1 MTTRTDAQGTTAS
14 TGDQGVS
21 APASSPRT
29 GVAGRQVHRASSG
42 ASLVALAKAM
52 LRSFFRDRMALFF
65 TFLFPVM
72 FLVVFGLVFNSA
84 SSSATTIGVVGSGP
98 LLQQLPTQ
106 VLEPKAYPSLDAG
119 VKAVKDGDIAAVI
132 AQEGDRLVLRYA
144 ASDTVKSAT
153 IQGVLGS
160 VLDHANVAAA
170 AQTPKFSLDSAQ
182 VEDDSLK
189 PIQFIAGGMLS
200 WGVATSATFGAAL
213 TIVSWR
219 KKQLLRRVRL
229 SPVPVWT
236 VVAARVGVSLVTAI
250 VQGVLMIGIA
260 LTPPF
265 GLQLTGDWWLILPL
279 LVFGTL
285 SFLAIGLLVGAV
297 AKTEEAAS
305 AMANFIVLPMAF
317 LSGTFF
323 DLSGAPGWMRAV
335 SQAFP
340 LRHMN
345 DAMLDVLGRQQG
357 PGVVVV
363 PCLVLLA
370 FALVVTAV
378 ATRFFRWDDA

>member
-1 MTTRTDAQGTTAS
+1 MSRIDTATDSAAAGAPSTGTTPG
-14 TGDQGVS
+14 T
-21 APASSPRT
+21 APRP
-29 GVAGRQVHRASSG
+29 VHRGSST

-65 TFLFPVM
+65 TFLFPIM
-72 FLVVFGLVFNSA
+72 FLVVFGLVFT
-84 SSSATTIGVVGSGP
+84 SSSGSAQTIGVVGDGA
-98 LLQQLPTQ
+98 LLKQLPTDI
-106 VLEPKAYPSLDAG
+106 LEPKAYASMDAA
-119 VKAVKDGDIAAVI
+119 VQDVKDGDLAAVVT
-132 AQEGDRLVLRYA
+132 QEGDQLVLRYA
-144 ASDTVKSAT
+144 ASDMVTSAT
-153 IQGVLGS
+153 IRGVLQS
-160 VLDHANVAAA
+160 LVDHANLAATG
-170 AQTPKFSLDSAQ
+170 QPPTYSLSGSK
-182 VEDDSLK
+182 VEDESMK
-189 PIQFIAGGMLS
+189 PIQFITGGMLS

-219 KKQLLRRVRL
+219 KKKLLRRVRL
-229 SPVPVWT
+229 SPAPVWT
-236 VVAARVGVSLVTAI
+236 VVAARVGVSMVTAVI
-250 VQGVLMIGIA
+250 QAVLMIGIA

-265 GLQLTGDWWLILPL
+265 GLQLAGSWYLMLPL

-323 DLSGAPGWMRAV
+323 DLSGAPAWMRIV

-345 DAMLDVLGRQQG
+345 DAMLDVLARGQG
-357 PGVVVV
+357 AGAIVV
-363 PCLVLLA
+363 PCLILLA
-370 FALVVTAV
+370 FALVVTAI
-378 ATRFFRWDDA
+378 ATRLFQWDDA